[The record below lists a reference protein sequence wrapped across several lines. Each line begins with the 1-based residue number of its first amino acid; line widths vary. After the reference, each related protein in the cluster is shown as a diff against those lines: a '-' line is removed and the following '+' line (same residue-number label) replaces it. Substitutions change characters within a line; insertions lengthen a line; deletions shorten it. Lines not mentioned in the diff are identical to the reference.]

1 MGPPGPKGEKV
12 HLIYFTWNGLL
23 YFERLSVRV
32 NQRHLVTSLA
42 SSKTTNCSQVMG
54 LLYTK
59 DREKRFYALI
69 EFVHH
74 M

>member
-12 HLIYFTWNGLL
+12 HLIYFTCNVLL

-32 NQRHLVTSLA
+32 NQQHFATSLA

-54 LLYTK
+54 LFYTK
-59 DREKRFYALI
+59 GREKRFYALR